1 MPRYKQRRLNA
12 AGEPMTEQA
21 AINSVL
27 EPATIASLTTD
38 LRALGVHKGMTLM
51 VHSSLS
57 KLGYVVSGAHSVIL
71 ALEAAIGESGTLVM
85 PTHSTELSDPGH
97 WHSPP
102 VPREWWGTIRQNMP
116 AFDVNL
122 TTTRSMGV
130 IPETFRKQTGTL
142 RSLHPKLSFAARGP
156 QAEFITANHA
166 LRPSLGEQSP
176 LARIY
181 DLEGWV
187 LLLGVGHGNNTSLHL
202 AEARAKLPRQQ
213 TMCEGSPMLVNGAR
227 QWVEYEDIDWDEG
240 DFERLGEDL
249 ARETQIETVGRVAG
263 AAARLMP
270 QRALVNFGMQWL
282 ERNRR

>member
-1 MPRYKQRRLNA
+1 
-12 AGEPMTEQA
+12 MTEQA
-21 AINSVL
+21 AISSVL
-27 EPATIASLTTD
+27 EPATVATLTAD
-38 LRALGVHKGMTLM
+38 LRALGVREGMTLI

-85 PTHSTELSDPGH
+85 PTHSTELSDPSH
-97 WHSPP
+97 WQNPP
-102 VPREWWGTIRQNMP
+102 VPREWWETIRQNMP

-122 TTTRSMGV
+122 TTTRSMGL

-142 RSLHPKLSFAARGP
+142 RSQHPKLSFAARGP

-166 LRPSLGEQSP
+166 LMPSLGEQSP

-181 DLEGWV
+181 DVEGWV
-187 LLLGVGHGNNTSLHL
+187 LLLGVGHSNNTSLHL

-213 TMCEGSPMLVNGAR
+213 TVCEGSPMLVNGVR
-227 QWVEYEDIDWDEG
+227 EWVEYEDVDWDEG

-249 ARETQIETVGRVAG
+249 ARETQIEAVGRVAG